1 MSDKLDQVLE
11 HLETEPLTTGHTFTE
26 GPAWHPDGYFL
37 FTDVPNIYR
46 LDVDTGNLTTVRISD
61 AGSNGMTLDFQGR
74 LVMCDGLHRCVT
86 RMEPD
91 GTITAIAGSYRGQQ
105 LNRPNDVVFRSDG
118 TMYFTDPGAWAYHT
132 PAVDLFKNFV
142 YGVTPNGQVFRAAP
156 FDYPNGLAFSPDESV
171 LYVANTRYYKHI
183 SAYDVQPDGAL
194 TNHRVF
200 AELPQ
205 NGEQGVPDGIKV
217 DVEGHVY
224 CTGPGG
230 LWVFQPSGE
239 FMGKIRLPELPAN
252 LGWGDADNQTLYVT
266 ARTSVYRMR
275 MKVPGTR
282 MPSAP

>member
-1 MSDKLDQVLE
+1 MTDKLSEVLE

-26 GPAWHPDGYFL
+26 GPVWHPDGYFL

-46 LDVDTGNLTTVRISD
+46 LDVDTGNLTTIRSSD
-61 AGSNGMTLDFQGR
+61 AGSNGMTLDLQGW
-74 LVMCDGLHRCVT
+74 LVICDGLHRRVT

-91 GTITAIAGSYRGQQ
+91 GTITTVAGSYQGRQ

-118 TMYFTDPGAWAYHT
+118 TMYFTDPGAWAYHA

-142 YGVTPNGQVFRAAP
+142 YGVTPDGQVFQAAP
-156 FDYPNGLAFSPDESV
+156 FDYPNGLAFSPDESI
-171 LYVANTRYYKHI
+171 LYVANTRYHKHI

-205 NGEQGVPDGIKV
+205 NGEQGVPDGVKV

-230 LWVFQPSGE
+230 LWVFEPSGE

-282 MPSAP
+282 MPSAL